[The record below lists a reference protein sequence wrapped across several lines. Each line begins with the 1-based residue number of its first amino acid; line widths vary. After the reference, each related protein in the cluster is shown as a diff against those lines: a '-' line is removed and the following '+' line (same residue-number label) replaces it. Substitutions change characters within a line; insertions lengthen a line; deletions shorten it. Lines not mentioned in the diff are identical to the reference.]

1 MPVTVTTP
9 PQSGEIPATAAR
21 GRFARFVASFEGRLA
36 AGTLLAIAIHLVIR
50 FGIGGP
56 WWAADLP
63 LMVVVVFGGIPLTV
77 TVLRAVLRWQAGA
90 DLLAAVSIVAAVALG
105 EWLVAAIIVLMMSG
119 GEGLEAA
126 ASASA
131 SATLDALARRSPSVA
146 HRLRDGDAAAGFDD
160 VEASDIAVGDR
171 IVVLPHELCPV
182 DGEVLGGH
190 GSMDE
195 SYLTGEPYHVPK
207 SVGSLVMSGAVNGES
222 ALTIVATAR
231 AEDSRYAQIVG
242 VLREAEERRPPIRRL
257 ADRLGAWYT
266 ALALTLG
273 VAGWIVSGQPG
284 RFLAVVVIATPCPLL
299 IGVPVAIIGAIS
311 LAARR
316 SIIVKNPAV
325 LEQVS
330 RTRIVIFDKTG
341 TLTYGRPVLT
351 EVHAEPGH
359 DADAVL
365 VLAAAVELYSRHPLA
380 TAIVDAARR
389 QDVVLPVAAAVSER
403 PGQGLVG
410 TVDGTVVHITNREGA
425 RHEDPAADLPATAT
439 GLECVVL
446 VDGRYAATFRFRDT
460 PRKGAADFVAH
471 LPHRHGVRRTLILSG
486 DRATEVHYLADLI
499 GIDEAH
505 AEARPEGKVDIVRS
519 HTATAPTL
527 FLGDGIND
535 APAMAAATVGV
546 AFGATNDVTAEA
558 ADAVVLDS
566 SFDRLDDLLHIGERM
581 RRIALQS
588 ALGGIGLSLVGMGLA
603 VTGLLTPLLGA
614 IAQEAID
621 LAAIL
626 NAARVVMVRGSMADF
641 RDYPVPR

>member
-9 PQSGEIPATAAR
+9 PEAGEIPAPAAR
-21 GRFARFVASFEGRLA
+21 GRLARFVASFEGRLA
-36 AGTLLAIAIHLVIR
+36 AATLLAIAVHLVIR
-50 FGIGGP
+50 FGVGGP

-63 LMVVVVFGGIPLTV
+63 LMLVVIVGGIPLTV

-90 DLLAAVSIVAAVALG
+90 DLLAAVSIIAAVALG

-146 HRLRDGDAAAGFDD
+146 HRLRDGDDAAGFDD

-182 DGEVLGGH
+182 DGEVLAGH

-266 ALALTLG
+266 ALALALG
-273 VAGWIVSGQPG
+273 VTGWIVSGQPG

-311 LAARR
+311 LAARQ

-330 RTRIVIFDKTG
+330 RTRVVIFDKTG

-351 EVHAEPGH
+351 EVLTAPGH
-359 DADAVL
+359 NPDDVL
-365 VLAAAVELYSRHPLA
+365 ALAAAVELYSRHPLA

-389 QDVVLPVAAAVSER
+389 QDVDLPVAATVSER
-403 PGQGLVG
+403 PGRGLVG
-410 TVDGTVVHITNREGA
+410 TVDATVVRITNRDGA
-425 RHEDPAADLPATAT
+425 RREDPAAELPQTAT

-446 VDGRYAATFRFRDT
+446 LDGRYAATFRFRDT

-471 LPHRHGVRRTLILSG
+471 LPHRHGVRRTLVLSG
-486 DRATEVHYLADLI
+486 DRATEVRYLADLI

-505 AEARPEGKVDIVRS
+505 AEARPEAKVEVVRS
-519 HTATAPTL
+519 HTAAAPTL

-588 ALGGIGLSLVGMGLA
+588 ALGGIGLSIIGMGLA
-603 VTGLLTPLLGA
+603 VTGLLTPLVGA

-641 RDYPVPR
+641 RGYPVPR